1 MRRLPLRSPPRMRGK
16 VVQLC
21 GHAQNMGITPACAG
35 KSLQCSKEFL
45 RFWDHPRVCGEKGQ
59 MVLRSMAFTGSPP
72 RMRGKDGVND
82 SPQAVTGITPA
93 CAGKSE
99 KTRSITTTRR
109 DHPRVCGEKTCS
121 CTYKQLQRG
130 SPPRMRG
137 KDPPAA
143 AMQGCPGITPAYAGK
158 RRSSFPAPW
167 CWRDHPRVC
176 GEKRSGAAQSAQT

>member
-1 MRRLPLRSPPRMRGK
+1 MDF
-16 VVQLC
+16 C
-21 GHAQNMGITPACAG
+21 PAH
-35 KSLQCSKEFL
+35 
-45 RFWDHPRVCGEKGQ
+45 RDHPRVCGEKRRTVHPRR
-59 MVLRSMAFTGSPP
+59 MHLGSPP
-72 RMRGKDGVND
+72 RMRGK
-82 SPQAVTGITPA
+82 AVAIFRQLHHGRITPA
-93 CAGKSE
+93 YAGKRDIPSRGNTQQGDHPRVCGE
-99 KTRSITTTRR
+99 KPCLLTLMSTTPGSP
-109 DHPRVCGEKTCS
+109 PRVCGEKTCS